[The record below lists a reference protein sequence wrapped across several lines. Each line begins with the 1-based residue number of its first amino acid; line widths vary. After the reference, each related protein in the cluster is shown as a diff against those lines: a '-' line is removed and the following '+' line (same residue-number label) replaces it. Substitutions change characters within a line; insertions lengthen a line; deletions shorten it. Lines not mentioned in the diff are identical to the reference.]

1 VAQAFDNDKG
11 DDMKPAIFSTLVTFA
26 LSGLAAIAPHAAAQ
40 NPAAFP
46 NRPITIVVPFTA
58 GSGSDTSA
66 RFFGEQLSKIL
77 HQPFVVENRPGASG
91 VIAVNAVKNAPA
103 DGHTI
108 LLASNSPI
116 AVNPVTIKDLP
127 YDPVK
132 DLKPIAGVTRGM
144 NALVVAPESSIKNM
158 ADLVAQSKTRKLSV
172 GSYSDGYRLA
182 LEWLSSLTG
191 AKFMNVPYKGGAPV
205 FTDVMGGHLDAGIVD
220 MGGAATIVRTG
231 KLRAIAV
238 SGESRHP
245 EFPDVPTVKESGYPD
260 YVNYSWTSFY
270 VRSGTPDGVTRTLA
284 DAMQQALH
292 SDAAREFVKKTGGE
306 LMPYTAD
313 GMREYQRMEIA
324 RFRGIAESAGIKPQ

>member
-1 VAQAFDNDKG
+1 
-11 DDMKPAIFSTLVTFA
+11 MKLASLA
-26 LSGLAAIAPHAAAQ
+26 WLGLAALAPLAAAQ
-40 NPAAFP
+40 NQPFP
-46 NRPITIVVPFTA
+46 SRPVTIIVPFTA

-144 NALVVAPESSIKNM
+144 NALVVAPESGIKNM
-158 ADLVAQSKTRKLSV
+158 ADLVARSKSGKLSV
-172 GSYSDGYRLA
+172 GTYSDGYRLA
-182 LEWLSSLTG
+182 LEWLSSQTG
-191 AKFMNVPYKGGAPV
+191 GKFMSVPYKGGAPV
-205 FTDVMGGHLDAGIVD
+205 FTDVMGGHLDVGLVD
-220 MGGAATIVRTG
+220 MGGAATIVKTG

-245 EFPDVPTVKESGYPD
+245 DFPDVPTVRESGYPE

-270 VRSGTPDGVTRTLA
+270 VRSGTPEAATKTLA

-292 SDAAREFVKKTGGE
+292 SDAAQEFVRKTGGE
-306 LMPYTAD
+306 LMPYTAE
-313 GMREYQRMEIA
+313 GMREYQKVEIA
-324 RFRGIAESAGIKPQ
+324 RFRSIAESAGIKPQ

>member
-1 VAQAFDNDKG
+1 
-11 DDMKPAIFSTLVTFA
+11 MKLATLALLGFA
-26 LSGLAAIAPHAAAQ
+26 ALAPLAAAQ
-40 NPAAFP
+40 AQSFP
-46 NRPITIVVPFTA
+46 SRPVTIIVPFTA

-66 RFFGEQLSKIL
+66 RFFGELLSKSL
-77 HQPFVVENRPGASG
+77 LQPFIVENRPGASG

-132 DLKPIAGVTRGM
+132 DLKPISGVTRGM
-144 NALVVAPESSIKNM
+144 NALVVAPESGIKNM
-158 ADLVAQSKTRKLSV
+158 ADLVNQSKGRKLSV
-172 GSYSDGYRLA
+172 GTYSDGYRLA
-182 LEWLSSLTG
+182 LEWLSSQTG
-191 AKFMNVPYKGGAPV
+191 VKFMNVPYKGGAPV
-205 FTDVMGGHLDAGIVD
+205 FTDVMGGHLDVGLVD
-220 MGGAATIVRTG
+220 MGGVAPLVKTG

-238 SGESRHP
+238 SGETRHP
-245 EFPDVPTVKESGYPD
+245 EFPDVPTVKESGYPE

-270 VRSGTPDGVTRTLA
+270 VRSGTPEATTRMLA

-292 SDAAREFVKKTGGE
+292 SDAAKEFVRKTGGE
-306 LMPYTAD
+306 LMPYTAE
-313 GMREYQRMEIA
+313 GMREYQKVEIA

>member
-1 VAQAFDNDKG
+1 
-11 DDMKPAIFSTLVTFA
+11 MKLATLA
-26 LSGLAAIAPHAAAQ
+26 LLGLAALAPLAAAQ
-40 NPAAFP
+40 AQSFP
-46 NRPITIVVPFTA
+46 SRPVTIIVPFTA

-66 RFFGEQLSKIL
+66 RFFGELLSKSL
-77 HQPFVVENRPGASG
+77 LQPFIVENRPGASG

-132 DLKPIAGVTRGM
+132 DLKPISGVTRGM
-144 NALVVAPESSIKNM
+144 NALVVAPESGIKNM
-158 ADLVAQSKTRKLSV
+158 ADLVNQSKGRKLSV
-172 GSYSDGYRLA
+172 GTYSDGYRLA
-182 LEWLSSLTG
+182 LEWLSSQTG
-191 AKFMNVPYKGGAPV
+191 VKFMNVPYKGGAPV
-205 FTDVMGGHLDAGIVD
+205 FTDVMGGHLDVGLVD
-220 MGGAATIVRTG
+220 MGGVAPLVKTG

-238 SGESRHP
+238 SGETRHP
-245 EFPDVPTVKESGYPD
+245 EFPDVPTVKESGYPE

-270 VRSGTPDGVTRTLA
+270 VRSGTPEATTRMLA

-292 SDAAREFVKKTGGE
+292 SDAAKEFVRKTGGE
-306 LMPYTAD
+306 LMPYTAE
-313 GMREYQRMEIA
+313 GMREYQKVEIA